1 VVSPPDCGT
10 GSIVEP
16 SRYADEDEEREAA
29 LRAQAEEHDMV
40 ERQWAAYVREQDA
53 RGNARDRS

>member
-1 VVSPPDCGT
+1 MTAPDCGT

-29 LRAQAEEHDMV
+29 LSAQAEEHDMV
-40 ERQWAAYVREQDA
+40 ERQWAAYVREQA
-53 RGNARDRS
+53 AQETEQ